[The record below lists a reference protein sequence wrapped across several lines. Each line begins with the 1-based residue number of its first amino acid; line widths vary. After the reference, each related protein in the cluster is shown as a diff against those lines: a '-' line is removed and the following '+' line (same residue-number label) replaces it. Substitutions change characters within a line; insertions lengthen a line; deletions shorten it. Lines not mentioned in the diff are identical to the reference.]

1 MRELQDRKRLM
12 TQQLSELFAQHE
24 QMAMWTVRSQYRQ
37 LLAQHSTVVTFLLL
51 CNLAKCF
58 FAGFKGGKI

>member
-1 MRELQDRKRLM
+1 M

-51 CNLAKCF
+51 CNLTKCF
-58 FAGFKGGKI
+58 LQDLRAERFDFPLRKNTKL